1 MVQYVS
7 GDMGSSLARIPC
19 YFQMPE
25 SFDCSQVSHWVEH
38 GVKLGEDLLHFDE
51 ASAIAVDVGE
61 KAIQM
66 QGKYELANLEPTR
79 ENIDQEKTDAAVEFF
94 TLLARAR
101 CLFNIL
107 NLGRETKLSKTLI

>member
-1 MVQYVS
+1 MVQHVS